1 MRRLA
6 RTAATLALAALLL
19 APAAARAGD
28 PVMALGDVRSGMRCT
43 GLSVVR
49 GTEISSFDVEV
60 LDVVAGSLEDLEPRI
75 LVRVSGPAVDQGGIA
90 EGFSGSPVYCP
101 DAQGASRVI
110 GALSYGIGQYGDTVG
125 LATPIEQML
134 AEQPPPAAGTRTV
147 TRAAGGAPA
156 RDGALARPGAAD
168 RPGLRVSIRPRLL
181 RRARPLASPLS
192 IGGVSP
198 ALARTLTAAGRR
210 AGRSVRAAPA
220 GPLAG
225 LRPQALRPGASVVAG
240 FASGDLSAGG
250 LGTVTYTD
258 GDRIWAFGHS
268 FEGIGARRLLLQD
281 AYVYGVVYNPV
292 NAGDAVSYKLGA
304 AGNILGTLTYD
315 ALDAVV
321 GRVGAAPPLTDLRVL
336 ARDTATGR
344 RVGLQSRVSDEGE
357 IGNPLGSTMSLL
369 VPLALI
375 QADSLALRATP
386 PEQSLSLCMR
396 MTLAGR
402 SKPLRFCNR
411 YVGDADD
418 QALAVDDGT
427 GGSAAVLRMLV
438 DATLAVGLVDSYA
451 GPPLRLTR
459 LGMDLRTRSGLTLA
473 NMRGADAPR
482 RVRPGR
488 PFRVGLR
495 LRTPQRRT
503 SSEVVAVT
511 LPRAT
516 RPGLYELHLAG
527 TRSDAIDEDLEDV
540 LAGEMTPGD
549 GDETKPPRTV
559 RELAARVSALSRF
572 DGVTV
577 RLGRPGSKGGRV
589 VARFRDPSRRLS
601 GRASV
606 RIRVAG

>member
-6 RTAATLALAALLL
+6 RTAAALALAALLI
-19 APAAARAGD
+19 APTAARAGD

-60 LDVVAGSLEDLEPRI
+60 LDVVAGSLSDLEPRI
-75 LVRVSGPAVDQGGIA
+75 LVRVSGSAVDQGGIA

-101 DAQGASRVI
+101 DAQGVSRVI

-134 AEQPPPAAGTRTV
+134 GEEPPPAAGTRAG
-147 TRAAGGAPA
+147 AA
-156 RDGALARPGAAD
+156 ARPG
-168 RPGLRVSIRPRLL
+168 PRVRIRPRLL
-181 RRARPLASPLS
+181 RRARPIASPLS
-192 IGGVSP
+192 IGGLSP
-198 ALARTLTAAGRR
+198 SLGRTLTAAGRR
-210 AGRSVRAAPA
+210 VGRSVRAAPA

-225 LRPQALRPGASVVAG
+225 LRPQSLRPGASVVAG
-240 FASGDLSAGG
+240 YASGDLSAGG
-250 LGTVTYTD
+250 LGTVTYAD
-258 GDRIWAFGHS
+258 GDRVWAFGHP

-304 AGNILGTLTYD
+304 AGNVLGTLTYD

-321 GRVGAAPPLTDLRVL
+321 GRVGAAPPVTDLRVL
-336 ARDTATGR
+336 ARNTATSR
-344 RVGLQSRVSDEGE
+344 RVGLQSRVADEGE
-357 IGNPLGSTMSLL
+357 LGNPLGSTMSLL
-369 VPLALI
+369 VPLALT

-402 SKPLRFCNR
+402 SEPLRFCNR
-411 YVGDADD
+411 YVGGADD
-418 QALAVDDGT
+418 QALVDDGT
-427 GGSAAVLRMLV
+427 GGSSAVLRMLV
-438 DATLAVGLVDSYA
+438 DATLAIGLVDSYA

-459 LGMDLRTRSGLTLA
+459 VGLDLRARSGLDLA
-473 NMRGADAPR
+473 EMRGAAAPR

-488 PFRVGLR
+488 PFSVGLR
-495 LRTPQRRT
+495 LRTPQRR
-503 SSEVVAVT
+503 SSTKAIDVT
-511 LPRAT
+511 LPRGT
-516 RPGLYELHLAG
+516 RPGLYEIHLAG
-527 TRSDAIDEDLEDV
+527 TRPDAIDQDLEDL
-540 LAGEMTPGD
+540 LADEMSPAQGA
-549 GDETKPPRTV
+549 KAKAPRTV
-559 RELAARVSALSRF
+559 EELAERVATLSRF

-601 GRASV
+601 GRAAV